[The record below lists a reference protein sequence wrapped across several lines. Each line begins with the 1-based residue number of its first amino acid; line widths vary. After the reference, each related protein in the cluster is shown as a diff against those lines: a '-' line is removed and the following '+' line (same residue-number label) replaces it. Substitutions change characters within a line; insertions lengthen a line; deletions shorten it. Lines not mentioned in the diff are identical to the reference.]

1 VFRILA
7 FVTGCL
13 CAISVQAQS
22 AHYKWWLA
30 HDIATQLHLTREQV
44 TKIDDLFESTLPARR
59 AQRQELNALDRRLD
73 ALLDSAAADDPDAAA
88 LIARVE
94 AARARRNI
102 ARTVMLYRM
111 RQILTPEQR
120 HWFDMHAEK
129 VDGRRFGP
137 AIH

>member
-59 AQRQELNALDRRLD
+59 AQRQED